1 MYTSKNT
8 RSVPTKSTET
18 TKLALAPSN
27 LSYVTHSEF
36 STTIKY
42 LIAKFKEYV
51 EKYVEIIIADQD
63 EIFENKFEKELQ
75 PLSLQVKYI
84 SSKQGDQSNI
94 LSTFTATVLSF
105 RTSKFRT
112 YGFRTGWFRT
122 S

>member
-27 LSYVTHSEF
+27 SSYVTHSEF

-84 SSKQGDQSNI
+84 SSTQGEQFKI
-94 LSTFTATVLSF
+94 LSLFTTNYDE
-105 RTSKFRT
+105 RI
-112 YGFRTGWFRT
+112 
-122 S
+122 